1 MTVRRSYQWYNPR
14 MARVTERESRSS
26 VGCASSLF
34 MLAGVILLIAGGIA
48 AFPALQVANEPTP
61 MGYGEAAPPLLPT
74 VTPLPIGGS
83 APLVL
88 PSESPA
94 ATPLVTRSLPRPTV
108 ATPVEQAGDVPTR
121 IVIPSISLDASI
133 ETVGWS
139 TTDGVSMWDL
149 PDHFAAGW
157 LKTSALLGQPGN
169 TVLDGHH
176 NIDGKVFQH
185 LVDLKAGA
193 TIEVD
198 ANSQV
203 YFYRVTTLRIVP
215 ERDQPMEVRLQNAKW
230 IQPTTDERLTL
241 VTCWPYNDNSH
252 RLIIVARPI
261 DPNRIKGNPDQP

>member
-1 MTVRRSYQWYNPR
+1 
-14 MARVTERESRSS
+14 MARVAERKSGSS
-26 VGCASSLF
+26 AGCGPSLF
-34 MLAGVILLIAGGIA
+34 VLAGLILLIAGGVA
-48 AFPALQVANEPTP
+48 AYPALQLANEPTP
-61 MGYGEAAPPLLPT
+61 IGYGESAPPLLRPT
-74 VTPLPIGGS
+74 VTPLPMEGS

-88 PSESPA
+88 PNESPV
-94 ATPLVTRSLPRPTV
+94 ATPLATRSLPRPAA

-121 IVIPSISLDASI
+121 IVISSVNLDAPI
-133 ETVGWS
+133 ETMGWS
-139 TTDGVSMWDL
+139 TVDGVSMWDL

-203 YFYRVTTLRIVP
+203 YFYRVATLRILP

-261 DPNRIKGNPDQP
+261 DPNRLKGNPQP

>member
-1 MTVRRSYQWYNPR
+1 
-14 MARVTERESRSS
+14 MANRESSS
-26 VGCASSLF
+26 SAGCATSLF
-34 MLAGVILLIAGGIA
+34 VLAGLILLIAGGIA
-48 AFPALQVANEPTP
+48 AYPTLQLANEPTP
-61 MGYGEAAPPLLPT
+61 IGYGEAAPPLPRPT
-74 VTPLPIGGS
+74 VTPLPIEGNMP
-83 APLVL
+83 PLVL
-88 PSESPA
+88 PNESPA
-94 ATPLVTRSLPRPTV
+94 TPLATRSLPQP
-108 ATPVEQAGDVPTR
+108 AALTPVEPAGDIPTR
-121 IVIPSISLDASI
+121 IIIPSINLDAPI

-139 TTDGVSMWDL
+139 TVDGVSMWDL

-193 TIEVD
+193 TIELD

-203 YFYRVTTLRIVP
+203 YFYRVTTLRILP
-215 ERDQPMEVRLQNAKW
+215 ERDQPMAVRLQNAKW

-252 RLIIVARPI
+252 RLIIVSQPI
-261 DPNRIKGNPDQP
+261 DPIRTKGNPDLP